1 MENLPTVTQE
11 VPADYTLTKRGQ
23 KMLVDPYNYNYCKLK
38 EKNGRT
44 FWTCPRRKSK
54 IHPFCPGSAVTVGD
68 CIKSTKR
75 HNHPSDPVEIQS
87 AKAVCKVLEM
97 ARENPSLKTSSLINS
112 WSKETMH
119 PAIRSKSTSL
129 KVMERKIQ
137 RHKAKVQL
145 HPGIP
150 HSFADLETIPEKYT
164 KTFDNERYL
173 LANLTLETGERVLIY
188 SSFFG
193 LDMLKR
199 SQVWSQDGTFG
210 LCPSP
215 FFQLYTCMAELDGHS
230 YPALH
235 AFLPNKRSATYKALF
250 TEMKQHLPEVNLKQ
264 LLIDF
269 EASVH
274 KEFRAVFGKIDVTG
288 CFFHLK
294 KNLWKKLG
302 QVAHLQSLYCSDMD
316 FNVFINSIAGLAF
329 VPPDLVPVYYDDLVS
344 LELPKVMAGIKSN
357 DQFDEEAKDDI
368 QKSIEFYLEYC
379 EKTYIG
385 MKGRTSWIKP
395 RFSISLWN
403 QHENALNLKQRTTNR
418 NEVFHSVMRK
428 AIPSNAS
435 FWTCV
440 DALVDYEAKTRV
452 LRNEHRAKFSTSL
465 ETSPSNS
472 RERRKSD
479 NDLALKCLIE
489 HREEYKPV
497 EYLQRVANLQK
508 LE

>member
-1 MENLPTVTQE
+1 MPTPQAVLT
-11 VPADYTLTKRGQ
+11 VPVAVDTMGARPLAPHACDPAQSRGRRHAE
-23 KMLVDPYNYNYCKLK
+23 PPAP
-38 EKNGRT
+38 GRT
-44 FWTCPRRKSK
+44 EFQRDRDRVIHSSAFRRLVYKTQVFLNHEGDLFRTRLTHSLEVAQLGRS
-54 IHPFCPGSAVTVGD
+54 IARSLRLNEDLVEAIALAHDLGHTPFGHAG
-68 CIKSTKR
+68 
-75 HNHPSDPVEIQS
+75 
-87 AKAVCKVLEM
+87 
-97 ARENPSLKTSSLINS
+97 
-112 WSKETMH
+112 
-119 PAIRSKSTSL
+119 
-129 KVMERKIQ
+129 
-137 RHKAKVQL
+137 
-145 HPGIP
+145 
-150 HSFADLETIPEKYT
+150 
-164 KTFDNERYL
+164 
-173 LANLTLETGERVLIY
+173 
-188 SSFFG
+188 
-193 LDMLKR
+193 
-199 SQVWSQDGTFG
+199 QDA
-210 LCPSP
+210 
-215 FFQLYTCMAELDGHS
+215 LYTCMAELDGHS

-235 AFLPNKRSATYKALF
+235 AFLPNKRSVTYKALF

-368 QKSIEFYLEYC
+368 QKSIEFYLDYC
-379 EKTYIG
+379 EKMYIG

-403 QHENALNLKQRTTNR
+403 QHENAINLKQRTTNR

-452 LRNEHRAKFSTSL
+452 LRDEHRAKFSTSL